1 MMQNGAEM
9 NSLAK
14 HQLYA
19 DSLTMTFECSLWR
32 VDRKNS
38 TFIIQY
44 AYC

>member
-1 MMQNGAEM
+1 MMQNGAKM

-19 DSLTMTFECSLWR
+19 DSLTFECSLWR
-32 VDRKNS
+32 VDRKIY